1 MFDILLCVFQRYLF
15 AAIGT
20 GFCVFDVSPG
30 RERLLV
36 RKLEAHYSKISHL
49 GLASEG
55 YVTSSPALV
64 EVRSVLDKATAA
76 FSALS

>member
-1 MFDILLCVFQRYLF
+1 MCYRDTCLQPWGQVSVFDVLLCVLQRYLF

-36 RKLEAHYSKISHL
+36 KKLEAHYSKISHL

-55 YVTSSPALV
+55 
-64 EVRSVLDKATAA
+64 
-76 FSALS
+76 